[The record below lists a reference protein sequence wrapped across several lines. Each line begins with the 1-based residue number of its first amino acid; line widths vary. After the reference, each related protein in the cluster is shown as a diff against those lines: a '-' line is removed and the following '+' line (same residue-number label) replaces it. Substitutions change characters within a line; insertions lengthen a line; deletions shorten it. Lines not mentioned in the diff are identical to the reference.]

1 MGVYIEW
8 DNGEAY
14 GAANWDDLAE
24 LVKMST
30 PLTPPATVDK
40 WMGNV
45 GYRAEEFYG
54 KKLEYTDSESFFREL
69 FRVGILTT
77 LREKE
82 DK

>member
-1 MGVYIEW
+1 MSVYIEW

-30 PLTPPATVDK
+30 PLTPPDTIGK
-40 WMGNV
+40 WMDNV
-45 GYRAEEFYG
+45 SYRSQEFYG
-54 KKLEYTDSESFFREL
+54 KKLQYTDAESFFREL

-77 LREKE
+77 LIEKE
-82 DK
+82 GK